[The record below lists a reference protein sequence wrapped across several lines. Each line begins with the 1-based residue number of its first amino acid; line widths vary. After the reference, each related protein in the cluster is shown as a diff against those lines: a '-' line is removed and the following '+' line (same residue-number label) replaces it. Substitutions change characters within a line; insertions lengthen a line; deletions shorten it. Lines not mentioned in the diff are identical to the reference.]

1 MAVIA
6 YTDRGGLR
14 SYVCTFNS
22 GANLKW
28 SEHISDAA
36 EFADQA
42 LPLGGAWLRL
52 DNRDRFEDFLVDYQ
66 RFLLGVAFDLHA
78 EVVQVIGDQA
88 ICANV

>member
-6 YTDRGGLR
+6 YTDRGGSR

-36 EFADQA
+36 EFVDQA
-42 LPLGGAWLRL
+42 AVLA
-52 DNRDRFEDFLVDYQ
+52 FLSGKDA
-66 RFLLGVAFDLHA
+66 GTVANGQIFTVTA
-78 EVVQVIGDQA
+78 GQVNYGKRQH
-88 ICANV
+88 

>member
-6 YTDRGGLR
+6 YTDRGGVR
-14 SYVCTFNS
+14 SYVCTFNA

-42 LPLGGAWLRL
+42 AVLT
-52 DNRDRFEDFLVDYQ
+52 FLSGKDA
-66 RFLLGVAFDLHA
+66 GTVANGQIVTLTAGTIHYGKR
-78 EVVQVIGDQA
+78 QH
-88 ICANV
+88 